1 MRIGIL
7 GLRGSGKS
15 TLFRILTGSSS
26 KEGNLILYD
35 ERIEELSKIFNP
47 KKTTHAYIEVHD
59 IDNFEKSI
67 QNSSLYDLFVFVIR
81 NGKELSD
88 VKYKMI
94 VSDLKA
100 IETRME
106 NLRKKGK
113 NEEIRVLEKLKNH
126 LENEEFL
133 YSIKI
138 EQKFLSDMNLIT
150 LKPFIVVYNV
160 FEGENIENLNVDVIT
175 NLKLQEEALSL
186 DKEERVEF
194 LKLYNLE
201 EIKPKIISLLKEKLN
216 IILFFTVGEKEVRSW
231 IIQRGKTAKD
241 CARKIH
247 SDLEKG
253 FIKAEIIN
261 YSEFIKIKSMKLAKE
276 KGLIRIEGKE
286 YIVEDGDI
294 VYIRSSI

>member
-1 MRIGIL
+1 MRLGIL
-7 GLRGSGKS
+7 GLRNSGKS
-15 TLFRILTGSSS
+15 TLFRILTNSNS

-35 ERIEELSKIFNP
+35 ERLEELSKIFNP

-59 IDNFEKSI
+59 IEDFERNIQKSL
-67 QNSSLYDLFVFVIR
+67 LYDLFIFVIR

-88 VKYKMI
+88 LKYKMI
-94 VSDLKA
+94 ISDLKA
-100 IETRME
+100 IETRIE
-106 NLRKKGK
+106 NLRKRGK
-113 NEEIRVLEKLKNH
+113 NEEVKVLESLKNH

-138 EQKFLSDMNLIT
+138 EQKFLNEMNLIT

-160 FEGENIENLNVDVIT
+160 FEGENIENLNVDIIT

-186 DKEERVEF
+186 NKEERIEF
-194 LKLYNLE
+194 LRLYNLE
-201 EIKPKIISLLKEKLN
+201 EIKPKIISLIKEKLN

-231 IIQRGKTAKD
+231 IIQKGKTAKD

-253 FIKAEIIN
+253 FIRAEVIN
-261 YSEFIKIKSMKLAKE
+261 YKEFTEIKSIKLAKE
-276 KGLIRIEGKE
+276 KGLIRIEGKD
-286 YIVEDGDI
+286 YIVNDGDI